1 MSKTCC
7 IPVTLLNKGALV
19 SDLHYGP
26 FSCYWWQPSDNGKV
40 FSIRGFLFGSV
51 RNNP

>member
-1 MSKTCC
+1 MSKTRC

-19 SDLHYGP
+19 NDLHYGP
-26 FSCYWWQPSDNGKV
+26 FSRYWWQSSDNGKV

-51 RNNP
+51 RNHL